1 MEKIKLKK
9 KNICIFGLG
18 YVGLPLAI
26 AFSKYFNVLGF
37 DNNEE
42 RIKNLKKNVDLNNSI
57 TKKILIRSKIK
68 FSSNEK
74 DIKDCNIF
82 IVTVPTPINK
92 NKSPDLIP
100 LKKATITI
108 SKYLKK
114 NDFVIYESTVY
125 PGLTEEILVP
135 ILKKKNRFN
144 LNKDFFVG
152 YSPERIS
159 PGDKRKLSDI
169 IKIVSGSNKSSS
181 KIIFNLYKKIIKAG
195 VYLAPNIK
203 TAEASKI
210 LENIQRDINISLM
223 NEASIIFNKL
233 DINTFEVLK
242 AAGTKWN
249 FLKFTPGL
257 VGGHCISV
265 DPYYMKYKAKKIG
278 IETQVI
284 SSGRKINEKMVN
296 NIFNRIIKYFK
307 SRKLPIRDVGIM
319 GLSFK
324 ENSSDTRN
332 SQIFKAVKL
341 FKNKKIRIQLLDPK
355 VDKTKLSKNYRQH
368 YVNKFNRKLDCLIL
382 STPHD
387 EFIKLKESYFKKI
400 LKNNSLI
407 FDVKNKLKVIKN
419 NSIKIMSL

>member
-135 ILKKKNRFN
+135 ILKKK
-144 LNKDFFVG
+144 
-152 YSPERIS
+152 
-159 PGDKRKLSDI
+159 KR
-169 IKIVSGSNKSSS
+169 
-181 KIIFNLYKKIIKAG
+181 
-195 VYLAPNIK
+195 
-203 TAEASKI
+203 
-210 LENIQRDINISLM
+210 
-223 NEASIIFNKL
+223 
-233 DINTFEVLK
+233 
-242 AAGTKWN
+242 
-249 FLKFTPGL
+249 
-257 VGGHCISV
+257 
-265 DPYYMKYKAKKIG
+265 
-278 IETQVI
+278 
-284 SSGRKINEKMVN
+284 
-296 NIFNRIIKYFK
+296 
-307 SRKLPIRDVGIM
+307 
-319 GLSFK
+319 
-324 ENSSDTRN
+324 
-332 SQIFKAVKL
+332 
-341 FKNKKIRIQLLDPK
+341 
-355 VDKTKLSKNYRQH
+355 
-368 YVNKFNRKLDCLIL
+368 
-382 STPHD
+382 
-387 EFIKLKESYFKKI
+387 
-400 LKNNSLI
+400 
-407 FDVKNKLKVIKN
+407 
-419 NSIKIMSL
+419 